1 LVAAGTVARSLLGTK
16 GIRIAAYSQT
26 IGRISDDKE
35 HDFSEVDENRFK
47 YSTRA
52 ANSHVAALMEK
63 EILAARRENDSVGG
77 IVRCLV
83 DGLPVGVGEPFF
95 DTLDGELAKMILAIP
110 AVKGVEFGAGFRSA
124 KMRGS
129 EHNDPF
135 KMTNGEVTTETNHA
149 GGILGGLSSGMPIDF
164 RVAFKP
170 TASISREQRTVDL
183 SKKEDATVIVQGRHD
198 PCIVPR
204 AVVVVEAAAA
214 LVIADLSLR
223 GGFFAR

>member
-1 LVAAGTVARSLLGTK
+1 
-16 GIRIAAYSQT
+16 
-26 IGRISDDKE
+26 
-35 HDFSEVDENRFK
+35 
-47 YSTRA
+47 
-52 ANSHVAALMEK
+52 
-63 EILAARRENDSVGG
+63 
-77 IVRCLV
+77 
-83 DGLPVGVGEPFF
+83 
-95 DTLDGELAKMILAIP
+95 
-110 AVKGVEFGAGFRSA
+110 
-124 KMRGS
+124 
-129 EHNDPF
+129 
-135 KMTNGEVTTETNHA
+135 MTNGEVTTETNHA